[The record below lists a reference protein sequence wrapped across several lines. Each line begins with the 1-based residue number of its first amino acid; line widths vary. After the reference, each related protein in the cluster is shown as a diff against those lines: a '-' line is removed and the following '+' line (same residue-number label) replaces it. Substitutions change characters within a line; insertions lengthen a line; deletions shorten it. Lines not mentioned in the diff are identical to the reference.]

1 MKILSFVGYHNS
13 GKTTLIEYI
22 IKSFQDKYK
31 IAYIKHDPK
40 GHAVF
45 DKEGSDSNKILN
57 INHQSAILSK
67 DTFVLYQK
75 PKTIEEAIEFF
86 KDYDLI
92 ILEGFKYMAFPKV
105 KVGVLEEDIP
115 NVIYEYDGDKGKLM
129 EFIKDYV
136 RRA

>member
-13 GKTTLIEYI
+13 GKTTLIEEI
-22 IKSFQDKYK
+22 IKSFENIYK

-45 DKEGSDSNKILN
+45 DKENSDSARILSL
-57 INHQSAILSK
+57 NHQSAILSK

-75 PKTIEEAIEFF
+75 PKTVDEAIAFF

-105 KVGVLEEDIP
+105 KVGDIKEPLE
-115 NVIYEYDGDKGKLM
+115 NVVYEYDGDKEALKRFV
-129 EFIKDYV
+129 ETYV
-136 RRA
+136 SGF

>member
-22 IKSFQDKYK
+22 IKSLQDKYK

-45 DKEGSDSNKILN
+45 DKENSDTSRISN

-75 PKTIEEAIEFF
+75 SKTIEEAIEFF

-105 KVGVLEEDIP
+105 KVGDIKEPLENI
-115 NVIYEYDGDKGKLM
+115 VYEYNGDKEALKKFV
-129 EFIKDYV
+129 ETYV
-136 RRA
+136 SGF